1 MQIAKKRVIPFY
13 CRSCCDTIFI
23 DSTLLK
29 GDDRMGR
36 YVSSHRQYLL
46 RTVLMIVVNIAL
58 MLPVMS
64 ASAAD
69 EADTEQYAKE
79 IAVMVNEAR
88 AANGL
93 PPMYISPYL
102 MDVAHLRASES
113 VILIDDKHHR
123 PDGSKWSTAID
134 RNIAPYIYA
143 AENLAAAGTTPTA
156 VMAQWQASPRHWAA
170 ILSTSPTHMG
180 VGVVYDP
187 ASRYRWY
194 WILDMIQYS
203 GEGGVME
210 GQYIPQKYDIVPKSC
225 GDING
230 DGVVDTFDYVNLTVY
245 LEKQAAG
252 EPVSY
257 NDLQMEA
264 ADCLKDGQ
272 VTIADAKA
280 LQRYLLGEYTALPYE
295 F

>member
-1 MQIAKKRVIPFY
+1 MSLRLCYNGYRIVCIW
-13 CRSCCDTIFI
+13 
-23 DSTLLK
+23 K
-29 GDDRMGR
+29 GDDRMRRTIGSCR
-36 YVSSHRQYLL
+36 HYVLL
-46 RTVLMIVVNIAL
+46 AVFVFAVNIAL
-58 MLPVMS
+58 MFPVS
-64 ASAAD
+64 STASAAD
-69 EADTEQYAKE
+69 ADTEQYARE

-102 MDVAHLRASES
+102 MSVAKLRANES

-123 PDGSKWSTAID
+123 PDGTKWSTAID

-143 AENLAAAGTTPTA
+143 AENLAAVGTTPAA
-156 VMAQWQASPRHWAA
+156 VMTQWQTSPRHWAA

-187 ASRYRWY
+187 ESRYKWY

-210 GQYIPQKYDIVPKSC
+210 GQYLPQKYDIVPKSC

-230 DGVVDTFDYVNLTVY
+230 DGVVDTFDYVNLTTY
-245 LEKQAAG
+245 LEKKAAG

-257 NDLQMEA
+257 NDLQLEA

-272 VTIADAKA
+272 VTVADAKA